1 MQYRSRV
8 ALSIA
13 LGLFL
18 LTVLGIVSVVPIRRG
33 YTSQYNS
40 PESIASL
47 EQVWLSGGRQY
58 ILIRGKNKQ
67 NPVLLLL
74 HGGPGMPTMYL
85 AHNFQ
90 HNLERDFVVVQWDR
104 RGAGKSYAVG
114 VSAPNLSVSGEIKDT
129 VELIDQLRVRLHQE
143 KIYLVGF
150 SYGTYLGILVAQRVP
165 DRLHAYVGVGQLA
178 CSEEENRRI
187 QDQWLIKQAS
197 MAGDREALDELT
209 GKKPL
214 DREKWLF
221 KYGAEIHSAHN
232 WAPLLW
238 SGIRS
243 PEYTF
248 QDISNVRK
256 GVQFT
261 ASHLRYDVIAGSILD
276 NVPSLRIPA
285 YFFSGRFDYTDP
297 TVCTVRLL
305 DRLVAPIKRMVWFE
319 HSAHFVFFEEP
330 EQFALEMKRAA
341 TETNRWESEQRSH

>member
-1 MQYRSRV
+1 MQDRSRV
-8 ALSIA
+8 ALCIA
-13 LGLFL
+13 VGLFVL
-18 LTVLGIVSVVPIRRG
+18 AVLGIVSVVPIRRG
-33 YTSQYNS
+33 YTPQYNS

-47 EQVWLSGGRQY
+47 EQVSLSGGQQY
-58 ILIRGKNKQ
+58 ILIRGKYKQ
-67 NPVLLLL
+67 NPILLFL

-90 HNLERDFVVVQWDR
+90 HDLERDFVVVQWDR
-104 RGAGKSYAVG
+104 RGAGKSYAAG
-114 VSAPNLSVSGEIKDT
+114 VSAPNLEVSDEINDT
-129 VELIDQLRVRLHQE
+129 VELIDQLRARLHQE

-178 CSEEENRRI
+178 CSEEENRKI

-197 MAGDREALDELT
+197 VADDREALDELT

-214 DREKWLF
+214 DREKLLF
-221 KYGAEIHSAHN
+221 KYGGEIHSAHS
-232 WAPLLW
+232 WWPLLW

-261 ASHLRYDVIAGSILD
+261 AGHLRYDVIDGSILD
-276 NVPSLRIPA
+276 NVSSLRIPV
-285 YFFSGRFDYTDP
+285 YFFSGRYDYTDP
-297 TVCTVRLL
+297 TICTVRLF

-319 HSAHFVFFEEP
+319 HSAHFVFLEEP
-330 EQFALEMKRAA
+330 DQFALAMKRAA
-341 TETNRWESEQRSH
+341 AETTRWESEQKSH